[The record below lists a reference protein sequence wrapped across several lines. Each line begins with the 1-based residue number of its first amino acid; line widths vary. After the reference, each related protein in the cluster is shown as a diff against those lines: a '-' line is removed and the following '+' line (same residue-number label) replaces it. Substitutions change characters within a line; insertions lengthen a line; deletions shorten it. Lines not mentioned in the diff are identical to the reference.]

1 MFGISMAPMTLR
13 ENRQPVG
20 RIAGYA

>member
-1 MFGISMAPMTLR
+1 MFGISMAPMTRR